1 MSLMRSKPRRA
12 RLHNISEEAM
22 AKMAARVRQL
32 AEWGCP
38 VDEIA
43 SDLKISNESLYRYFR
58 NDIKDGNL
66 QTRIELRQKQI
77 ELAKAG
83 NTAMLRWL
91 GIQLLGQRERFDEK
105 VESEVNVAIEA
116 PPMFVVQVVRGG
128 APQVANGNG
137 DVRQAP
143 SPSSE
148 KKPQSSLPLLKLQ

>member
-58 NDIKDGNL
+58 NDIRDGNL

-91 GIQLLGQRERFDEK
+91 GIQLLGQRERFDER
-105 VESEVNVAIEA
+105 VESEVNVAIDA
-116 PPMFVVQVVRGG
+116 PPMFVVEVVKGG
-128 APQVANGNG
+128 APQLANGTAA
-137 DVRQAP
+137 DIRQAAP
-143 SPSSE
+143 RSSE
-148 KKPQSSLPLLKLQ
+148 K